1 MKSHEKSVPPLMC
14 FEWTISV
21 REILKIKRKRNQGT
35 NEKRTILIVSLS
47 SSIQER
53 AYKLKQSKETY

>member
-14 FEWTISV
+14 FERTISV
-21 REILKIKRKRNQGT
+21 REILKIKRKRNRGT

-47 SSIQER
+47 SNIQER